1 MNIIAAVTLSL
12 AAQDAGCVQPVKTV
26 AQLDSAVVATRRRLE
41 EHPASQGHRCRM
53 AALSMRAGRYEEAD
67 SILEKLLAD
76 DPDQV
81 DALLT
86 QASLRRRQHRF
97 GDAERTLSRVAKL
110 VPASPEVHLLEG
122 RQALDRM
129 DLATADTIY
138 RELLET
144 DLGSA
149 PARLGLAEI
158 AFWTDRHADAQELLD
173 DALSLDPYLAPAH
186 LLAARIHRE
195 AQVTAEWRA
204 SVLKAVEVDSLSAD
218 AHATLASVFRSDG
231 ALEDA
236 YRHAQRAIDLDP
248 LSQSAHSYLGN
259 GGSLFGYDSV
269 PADPGEF
276 EGPVGELLTLGDDH
290 LLARRYREALGPFRE
305 ALAAD
310 PGNVVAL
317 MGIGT
322 AHYHLGEFESALGWF
337 QRILSDHPGY
347 GLAHYGVSYVLRRM
361 QDRVLVG
368 LDEMRA
374 IFEQRDAPEPPGLR
388 EVFPDYER
396 LDDELQK
403 IVRLSVAPFSN
414 YLPALAVAGATFH
427 LLPFHK
433 LLWQS
438 PHKERTKGT
447 RTFDLRLWDDVKG
460 QGGFHAVGGEEWVRD
475 VRYQRWNVIT
485 HEFTHQVH
493 GMFPDDLRAEVASLF
508 QTAKAERHTLDYY
521 ADFNEMEYFAQAAEA
536 FISEVKFVDQRG
548 TSKHTRDLL
557 AATDSTLFAFLGR
570 VNERDGYRDVE
581 VRAYRQKG
589 NTLIRTGDLT
599 AAAAAAREG
608 LDRYGDRPDLLDLL
622 ARAHRLQGDYAEAR
636 RLHGLSI
643 ATFPDATIGY
653 TGLAEDVVLAERDH
667 GRAIAL
673 LHTAAER
680 DPDSAELQLRLA
692 DVYFTAGRL
701 DSMESALDSALGL
714 EGSPSPYAGTA
725 DPWILTAQAR
735 VLREDYEAAEAAFRH
750 SLENINRRNPSAWAE
765 LALLQLR
772 TDRAG
777 PGREDL
783 ATARLLNPDGARV
796 LEVESDFA
804 AHDGDTAAARLLLE
818 RVLDEDG
825 SRLQTIVKLSEL
837 LDTADVETSRALVER
852 GLEMIAEPDPVEF
865 VLRDGEFVPRGRF
878 DEATASQVHTRAG
891 ILAERNGD
899 LARAILHHQR
909 GVDLFR
915 FNFPS
920 GVALVRLLATE
931 GRLADARREFRRLE
945 GVGAPSRYLAE
956 ARASLGLGPVR
967 SRHQATVASIPPG
980 AGCNPCT

>member
-1 MNIIAAVTLSL
+1 MNIIAAISLSL

-26 AQLDSAVVATRRRLE
+26 AGLDSAVVATGRRLE
-41 EHPASQGHRCRM
+41 EEPASRDLRCRM
-53 AALSMRAGRYEEAD
+53 AALRMQAGRYEEAD
-67 SILEKLLAD
+67 SILAHLLGD
-76 DPDQV
+76 DPDQL

-86 QASLRRRQHRF
+86 QAILRRRQYRF
-97 GDAERTLSRVAKL
+97 GDAARTLSRAAEL
-110 VPASPEVHLLEG
+110 VSASPEVRLLEG
-122 RQALDRM
+122 RLALDRM
-129 DLATADTIY
+129 DLSSADTIY
-138 RELLET
+138 RELLQT
-144 DLGSA
+144 DPGSA

-158 AFWTDRHADAQELLD
+158 AFWTDRHADALELLGQ
-173 DALSLDPYLAPAH
+173 ALDIDPDLAPAH

-195 AQVTAEWRA
+195 AQATADWRA
-204 SVLKAVEVDSLSAD
+204 FVLEAVEVDSLSAD
-218 AHATLASVFRSDG
+218 AHAAVASVFRSDG

-248 LSQSAHSYLGN
+248 FSQSAHSYLGN

-276 EGPVGELLTLGDDH
+276 GGPVGELLTLGDDH

-305 ALAAD
+305 ALGAD

-322 AHYHLGEFESALGWF
+322 ALYHLGDFETALGWF
-337 QRILSDHPGY
+337 RRILADHPGY
-347 GLAHYGVSYVLRRM
+347 GLAHYGVSYALRRM

-368 LDEMRA
+368 LDTMRT
-374 IFEQRDAPEPPGLR
+374 IFTQRDAPEPPGLL

-414 YLPALAVAGATFH
+414 YLPALAVAGASFH

-557 AATDSTLFAFLGR
+557 AATDSKLFAFLGR

-599 AAAAAAREG
+599 AAAAAVREG
-608 LDRYGDRPDLLDLL
+608 LDRYGDHPDLLDLL
-622 ARAHRLQGDYAEAR
+622 ARAHRLKGDYAEAR

-653 TGLAEDVVLAERDH
+653 TGLAEDVVLEERDH
-667 GRAIAL
+667 EGAAAL
-673 LHTAAER
+673 LRTAAER
-680 DPDSAELQLRLA
+680 DQESAELQLRLA

-701 DSMESALDSALGL
+701 DSMELALDSALRL

-725 DPWILTAQAR
+725 DPWILRAQGR
-735 VLREDYEAAEAAFRH
+735 MLREDYGAAEAAFRH

-783 ATARLLNPDGARV
+783 ATSRLLDPDGARV

-804 AHDGDTAAARLLLE
+804 AHDGDTAAAQLLLE
-818 RVLDEDG
+818 RVLEEDG
-825 SRLQTIVKLSEL
+825 SRLRAIVKLSEL
-837 LDTADVETSRALVER
+837 LDTADAETSRALVER
-852 GLEMIAEPDPVEF
+852 GIEMITEPDPVEF
-865 VLRDGEFVPRGRF
+865 VLRDGDLVPRGVF
-878 DEATASQVHTRAG
+878 DESTASRVHTRAG
-891 ILAERNGD
+891 ILAERDGD

-920 GVALVRLLATE
+920 GVALVRLHATE
-931 GRLADARREFRRLE
+931 GRLTDARRAFRRLE
-945 GVGAPSRYLAE
+945 GIGAPSRYLTQ
-956 ARASLGLGPVR
+956 ARTVLGLNR
-967 SRHQATVASIPPG
+967 
-980 AGCNPCT
+980 